1 MTDTVLKTTT
11 LSKNYG
17 NNKGALDINIELFKG
32 EIVGFLGPNGAGKTT
47 TIKLI
52 MDFVKADE
60 GTVELFGELMDSE
73 EKRLKHIDSIGFLPG
88 DPSFY
93 DMKVDQV
100 LRYSA
105 RLSELN
111 ENKVS
116 ELAQRYELDTSKK
129 FSELSLGNKKK
140 VGIVNC
146 FLNDPKLLI
155 MDEPSNSLDPIIQSR
170 LFEDIQ
176 AVKDAGGTVL
186 LSSHILTE
194 VEKIADKIIMIK
206 DARIVT
212 TATRKEI
219 LSNDSRKFLIE
230 DVPKELLTK
239 LNNSK
244 DVFNIKHLG
253 EGDYEFLTKDSEK
266 IIRMFVEHNFYNFF
280 VAKLTLEEIFLKNY
294 KNE

>member
-1 MTDTVLKTTT
+1 MNQTVLKTTNLT
-11 LSKNYG
+11 KNYG
-17 NNKGALDINIELFKG
+17 NGKGAIEINIELFKG

-52 MDFVKADE
+52 MDFVKADK

-73 EKRLKHIDSIGFLPG
+73 EKRLACIDKIGFLPG

-100 LRYSA
+100 LKYSA
-105 RLSELN
+105 RLSDLKET
-111 ENKVS
+111 KVD
-116 ELAQRYELDTSKK
+116 ELAKRYELDTSKK

-146 FLNDPKLLI
+146 FLNDPTLLI

-186 LSSHILTE
+186 LSSHILNE

-212 TATRKEI
+212 TATRKEV
-219 LSNDSRKFLIE
+219 LSNDSRKFLVE
-230 DVPKELLTK
+230 DISKDLFIK
-239 LNNSK
+239 LSNSK

-253 EGDYEFLTKDSEK
+253 AGDYEFLTKDAEK
-266 IIRMFVEHNFYNFF
+266 IIKLFVESSYYNFF
-280 VAKLTLEEIFLKNY
+280 VSKLTLEEIFLKNY
-294 KNE
+294 INE

>member
-1 MTDTVLKTTT
+1 MTDTVLKTTN

-266 IIRMFVEHNFYNFF
+266 IIIMFV
-280 VAKLTLEEIFLKNY
+280 
-294 KNE
+294 

>member
-1 MTDTVLKTTT
+1 MTDTVLKTTN